1 MGNILLLFLVLFP
14 MLLSAWVFPL
24 RRRDRRYRNWL
35 IQIIPAVELAAAL
48 LLLLWPGAALE
59 LPGVFG
65 FGLRL
70 QAGSLGSLL
79 ALVSAFLWA
88 ATGLNCPSYFAAAEG
103 CNRFYFFWLLTLG
116 ALMGVFLAA
125 DLFTLFVFFEMMSFT
140 SYVWV
145 VQNETEEARQAG
157 QTYLA
162 VAVIGGMALL
172 AGLLLLQQLLGTLE
186 FSAMAEAVSALPA
199 EKRGS
204 LYVAGGCAL
213 VGFGAK
219 AGMFPLH
226 IWLPKA
232 HPVAPAPASA
242 LLSGILTKSGVF
254 GVLIL
259 CRYLFWTELPWN
271 TVVLALGV
279 VTMVLGAVLAVF
291 SIDLKR
297 TLACSSMSQIGF
309 ILVGAA
315 MQGYL
320 SGENALAAWG
330 TVLHMLNHSLIKLVL
345 FVSAGVIYVS
355 THSLNLNDLR
365 GWGRNKPW
373 LKGVFFVGAASIA
386 GVPGFSGY
394 VSKTLLHESIVEYI
408 HLLEHEGLSATAFQ
422 AVEWLFLISG
432 GLTAAYM
439 TKLFVAIFVS
449 PRASGQHLGLREY
462 MSRETSV
469 ALGLGAAALLGMG
482 LTPGF
487 TMEPLAERAGT
498 FLMADHGHAVHYFTW
513 VNLKGA
519 CISLAIGAAV
529 YLLVIWRLL
538 MRRAG
543 SEMEYLDRWPVWLD
557 LENLVYRPALRGLA
571 FVGAF
576 CARVVSSVG
585 DLMVLIGEKILF
597 TRAPGIFVPKHD
609 ENFGIYARKPR
620 RSIVGDTFSFDLML
634 AGGGLI
640 LLLLYLLL

>member
-1 MGNILLLFLVLFP
+1 MGGSKRDGGGP
-14 MLLSAWVFPL
+14 PG
-24 RRRDRRYRNWL
+24 RRDLSCGGGDRRHD
-35 IQIIPAVELAAAL
+35 AAGGTAAAC
-48 LLLLWPGAALE
+48 
-59 LPGVFG
+59 
-65 FGLRL
+65 
-70 QAGSLGSLL
+70 SL
-79 ALVSAFLWA
+79 F
-88 ATGLNCPSYFAAAEG
+88 
-103 CNRFYFFWLLTLG
+103 
-116 ALMGVFLAA
+116 
-125 DLFTLFVFFEMMSFT
+125 
-140 SYVWV
+140 
-145 VQNETEEARQAG
+145 
-157 QTYLA
+157 
-162 VAVIGGMALL
+162 
-172 AGLLLLQQLLGTLE
+172 GTLE
-186 FSAMAEAVSALPA
+186 ISQLRALAEALPA
-199 EKRGS
+199 ERRTQ
-204 LYVAGGCAL
+204 LYVAGGCCL

-254 GVLIL
+254 GVLIIS
-259 CRYLFWTELPWN
+259 RYLFWADLPWN

-519 CISLAIGAAV
+519 CISLAIGAVV
-529 YLLVIWRLL
+529 YLLVIRRLL

-543 SEMEYLDRWPVWLD
+543 SEMEYLDL
-557 LENLVYRPALRGLA
+557 LAGLA
-571 FVGAF
+571 GPGESGISAGAAGLGL
-576 CARVVSSVG
+576 CGSV
-585 DLMVLIGEKILF
+585 L
-597 TRAPGIFVPKHD
+597 RP
-609 ENFGIYARKPR
+609 
-620 RSIVGDTFSFDLML
+620 
-634 AGGGLI
+634 GGL
-640 LLLLYLLL
+640 LCGRSDGSDRGEDPLHPCAGHLCAQAR